1 MRHLER
7 LTTIA
12 LVLIAAC
19 AGAMISLAYE
29 REPPPLAHYTSE
41 FPPRIGFVLDRTS
54 ELPKLRFDGTEEIL
68 VLSMRYAAGNLR
80 QLVRDDGEVVLNIS
94 GLGGVTL
101 FTPANRGGIP
111 VGPDGTR
118 VAPLVSPA
126 PPIGSIR
133 GIAGVIMAQLK
144 RDTGRD
150 VVFEANW
157 DQAAPN
163 AIARS
168 VLHDAIRNTG
178 TALLLLSRTPYGRA
192 AIVNNLARVRFVQG
206 GYSTTYFQG
215 NMMIVEFSVGRGMAG
230 RPSSFAIQR
239 GLRQIIR

>member
-1 MRHLER
+1 VRHLGR
-7 LTTIA
+7 LTTLA

-19 AGAMISLAYE
+19 FGAMISFAYE

-54 ELPKLRFDGTEEIL
+54 EMPKLRFDGTEEIL
-68 VLSMRYAAGNLR
+68 VLTMRYAAGNLR

-94 GLGGVTL
+94 GLGGITL

-111 VGPDGTR
+111 VGPDNVR

-133 GIAGVIMAQLK
+133 SIAGAIMAQL
-144 RDTGRD
+144 RRETGREII
-150 VVFEANW
+150 FEANW

-163 AIARS
+163 PIARS
-168 VLHDAIRNTG
+168 VLHDAIRNAG
-178 TALLLLSRTPYGRA
+178 TALLLMARTPYGRTG
-192 AIVNNLARVRFVQG
+192 IVNNLERVRFVQG
-206 GYSTTYFQG
+206 GFSTIYFQG
-215 NMMIVEFSVGRGMAG
+215 NMLIVEFSVGRGMAG

-239 GLRQIIR
+239 QLVQIIR